1 MLAVAVMKAGK
12 PGRMKRTTEY
22 GPHPDELDYALMELL
37 REDGRRPAIDLA
49 RGLQVSEAT
58 VRKRLNRLIRGGL
71 LRILAV
77 SNLTAMGYTQE
88 IMLLV
93 RTEPGRTLQVAELLA
108 QHTCVRFL
116 AAGLGPFD
124 LFVNAAFRDQED
136 LRAFV
141 FDHLH
146 PCPGVQS
153 VQAFQVLAILKRTYD
168 WLAKPVPHKA

>member
-1 MLAVAVMKAGK
+1 MVDTVMRVQKA
-12 PGRMKRTTEY
+12 RRTKRTAERRTAL
-22 GPHPDELDYALMELL
+22 DELDRALMDLL

-49 RGLQVSEAT
+49 KELRVSEAT
-58 VRKRLNRLIRGGL
+58 VRKRMNRLIKGGL

-93 RTEPGRTLQVAELLA
+93 RTEPGRTLEVAEALA

-116 AAGLGPFD
+116 AVGLGPFD
-124 LFVNAAFRDQED
+124 LFVNAVFRGPED

-141 FDHLH
+141 FDELH
-146 PCPGVQS
+146 TCAGVQS
-153 VQAFQVLAILKRTYD
+153 VQSFQVLSILKRTYD
-168 WLAKPVPHKA
+168 WLAKPAPRDA